1 LLFFLRLGRERL
13 GVAAAATARLT
24 QIEFNELGTQGLNLL
39 LHFGAYV
46 VGPQTCAP
54 HAPRRGNG
62 LQPRD
67 ARAQPTTR
75 EGLAEPADKEAP
87 L

>member
-1 LLFFLRLGRERL
+1 MDHVKDRSADHQQGHQDYIPLWRLLLFFLRLGRERL

-46 VGPQTCAP
+46 VGPD
-54 HAPRRGNG
+54 
-62 LQPRD
+62 L
-67 ARAQPTTR
+67 RAQATPAPSTTAR
-75 EGLAEPADKEAP
+75 
-87 L
+87 